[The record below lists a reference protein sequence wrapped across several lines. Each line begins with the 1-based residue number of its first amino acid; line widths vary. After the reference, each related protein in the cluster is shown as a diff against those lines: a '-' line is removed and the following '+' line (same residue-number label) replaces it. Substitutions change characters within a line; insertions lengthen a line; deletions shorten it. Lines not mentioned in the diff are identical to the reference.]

1 MKINNFFKKASYT
14 IIVLY
19 IIISSCNKQTEGLKT
34 GQNNAIT
41 NPFSAIRDIV
51 GNHGHIFQL
60 NKSQVNSYNKNVA
73 SKRDS
78 NLKLLSIQE
87 FRQLYKELNNIQY
100 VQIGL
105 EPNLNKKKSFTEYAD
120 DDYDDPGKP
129 GLHKVQFYAFPKSF
143 FDGTYGVNNS
153 PLSFCILNLWYET
166 DIHGQVIGNPQ
177 LFYTGITFL
186 QVWTQQISS
195 SITFDKNKSTSIF
208 SIGSTN
214 LYGINFLGQNIGWTT
229 SSKFII
235 TINMGSEFGP
245 DGKVNIKPEQN

>member
-1 MKINNFFKKASYT
+1 MQINNFFKKTSYT
-14 IIVLY
+14 IIVLS
-19 IIISSCNKQTEGLKT
+19 IIISSCKKETEVTKT
-34 GQNNAIT
+34 GQNNLIT
-41 NPFSAIRDIV
+41 NPVSAIRDIV
-51 GNHGHIFQL
+51 GNHGHIIQL
-60 NKSQVNSYNKNVA
+60 SKSQVNFHNKDLE
-73 SKRDS
+73 SQRDS

-87 FRQLYKELNNIQY
+87 FRQLYKDLNNIQY

-105 EPNLNKKKSFTEYAD
+105 DPGLNKKESFIEYAD
-120 DDYDDPGKP
+120 DNYDDPGKP
-129 GLHKVQFYAFPKSF
+129 GLHKVQFYAFPKSI

-153 PLSFCILNLWYET
+153 PFSFCVLNLWYET

-177 LFYTGITFL
+177 LFYTGITFF

-208 SIGSTN
+208 SIGGTN